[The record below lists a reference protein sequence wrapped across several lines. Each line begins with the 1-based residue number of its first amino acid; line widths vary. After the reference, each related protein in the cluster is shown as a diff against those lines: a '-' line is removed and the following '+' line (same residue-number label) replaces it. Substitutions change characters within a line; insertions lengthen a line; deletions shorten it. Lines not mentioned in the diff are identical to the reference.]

1 MNSPEQRPKPYLP
14 LALAWVGVGTG
25 FIAWGFGETFNSV
38 AIANMGRVLL
48 VFSLVGLGFAKIRKS
63 EK

>member
-1 MNSPEQRPKPYLP
+1 
-14 LALAWVGVGTG
+14 VGTG

-38 AIANMGRVLL
+38 AIANIGRVLL